1 MAMRDLVHRLKAA
14 QSVAST
20 TVTSGN
26 AATNGNGV
34 VTTGYESVTGL
45 LRISTRTDG
54 TYTPKFQ
61 ISADATNWYDVDAVG
76 YAGGALPTAQNAV
89 GDYLFG
95 LIEPRSAAAITAG
108 VDPLAALKNVRIVV
122 TQASDTSGA
131 TFQADVLLGHPRH
144 ADVQTSQV

>member
-1 MAMRDLVHRLKAA
+1 MAMRDLVHRLAA
-14 QSVAST
+14 SQSIVST
-20 TVTSGN
+20 AVTNGN
-26 AATNGNGV
+26 AATNGNTV
-34 VTTGYESVTGL
+34 TTTGYESVTGL
-45 LRISTRTDG
+45 LRISARTDG

-61 ISADATNWYDVDAVG
+61 LSADGSNWYDVDAVG
-76 YAGGALPTAQNAV
+76 YAGGAAPSSQNAV

-122 TQASDTSGA
+122 TQASGTTGA
-131 TFQADVLLGHPRH
+131 TFQADVLLSHPRH